1 MPTKPAAGEREIV
14 CSFLELQNRSQQLER
29 EQSPRALLAPISGE
43 IANELQSDSV
53 LTDSP
58 VRISYGQ
65 PGSPVSTA

>member
-1 MPTKPAAGEREIV
+1 LM
-14 CSFLELQNRSQQLER
+14 
-29 EQSPRALLAPISGE
+29 PISGE

-58 VRISYGQ
+58 VRISHGQ